1 MRNKTIAVIADK
13 KTGVIKSLE
22 TEIIISQK
30 ELESEMR
37 WECMRAIKKLINKKK
52 YKIININ
59 TYFYDYRTK
68 RKTNYSSGYIH
79 HHSTKRPILT
89 GMHDEYEYREK

>member
-13 KTGVIKSLE
+13 ETGVIKSIE
-22 TEIIISQK
+22 TEVIILQK

-37 WECMRAIKKLINKKK
+37 WECIEAIKRLINKKK

-59 TYFYDYRTK
+59 TYFYD
-68 RKTNYSSGYIH
+68 
-79 HHSTKRPILT
+79 
-89 GMHDEYEYREK
+89 

>member
-13 KTGVIKSLE
+13 ETGVIKSIE
-22 TEIIISQK
+22 TEVIILQS

-37 WECMRAIKKLINKKK
+37 WECMEAIKKIINKKK

-59 TYFYDYRTK
+59 TYFYD
-68 RKTNYSSGYIH
+68 
-79 HHSTKRPILT
+79 
-89 GMHDEYEYREK
+89 

>member
-13 KTGVIKSLE
+13 ETGVIKSLE
-22 TEIIISQK
+22 TEVIISQK

-37 WECMRAIKKLINKKK
+37 WECMEAIKMLINKKK

-59 TYFYDYRTK
+59 TYFYD
-68 RKTNYSSGYIH
+68 
-79 HHSTKRPILT
+79 
-89 GMHDEYEYREK
+89 

>member
-13 KTGVIKSLE
+13 ETGVIKSLE
-22 TEIIISQK
+22 NEIIIAQK

-37 WECMRAIKKLINKKK
+37 WESMIAIKKLINKKK

-59 TYFYDYRTK
+59 TYFYD
-68 RKTNYSSGYIH
+68 
-79 HHSTKRPILT
+79 
-89 GMHDEYEYREK
+89 

>member
-13 KTGVIKSLE
+13 ETGVVKPIE
-22 TEIIISQK
+22 AEVIVSQR

-37 WECMRAIKKLINKKK
+37 WECMKAIKRIINKKK

-59 TYFYDYRTK
+59 TYFYD
-68 RKTNYSSGYIH
+68 
-79 HHSTKRPILT
+79 
-89 GMHDEYEYREK
+89 

>member
-13 KTGVIKSLE
+13 ETGVIKSIE
-22 TEIIISQK
+22 TEVIILQK

-37 WECMRAIKKLINKKK
+37 WECMKAIKKLINKKK

-59 TYFYDYRTK
+59 TYFYD
-68 RKTNYSSGYIH
+68 
-79 HHSTKRPILT
+79 
-89 GMHDEYEYREK
+89 